1 MSIRNRRYELR
12 DKDSERFQL
21 KPFLNEQTFVEKYGE
36 QSIPNFIFDNCYKCR
51 GLCRNCEFRALRNK
65 YEDLRFIGP
74 NDRWIL
80 RNLEHFGSVY
90 VNIPYLYSIL
100 KEDLMYFGFYDIIS
114 KKPVNTDSGIIIYAK
129 HNNFEGEK

>member
-1 MSIRNRRYELR
+1 MSIKNRRYRLR
-12 DKDSERFQL
+12 ETESERFQL
-21 KPFLNEQTFVEKYGE
+21 KPFLNEETFIEEYGE
-36 QSIPNFIFDNCYKCR
+36 QSIPNFIFQKCYKCR

-80 RNLEHFGSVY
+80 RNLEQFGSVY

-114 KKPVNTDSGIIIYAK
+114 KKPVNTDSGIIIYAQK
-129 HNNFEGEK
+129 NKFEGDK